1 MHIVFV
7 HTDLRIYWPARLK
20 SLALYLKAR
29 QIDLDIIE
37 IAGKG
42 SPYAFAEKSNDEGCN
57 WHILFPDK
65 KMEELK
71 NNNIKQ
77 ELFHLLDTLYPDIII
92 AGAIAFPSGALSISW
107 AHINKKKVIIFD
119 DAKIDAVP
127 RNKFINYI
135 KQNIYNAVYAM
146 LYPSEDWIKTGK
158 FWGFGQDQLFYG
170 VDVVDN
176 SFWQDYVC
184 PYKSNKNYFLS
195 IGRQIP
201 KKNFLLI
208 LSCYRRYVNKYRQQ
222 ALHLTLVGDGPE
234 HYAIKKYAEDYDLNE
249 YVTLSPFKS
258 QNELKSIYHNASAFI
273 LASNSNT
280 ETWGL
285 VINEAMACGLPVIAS
300 RQCGATHS
308 LIKDGINGFSFSSDS
323 ENDLYDKMC
332 QFHCLSETD
341 KTKMSDASL
350 QVIKNWGLEKF
361 CESCYEAICYSA
373 AQPIKKLK
381 LLNSIIV
388 RLWKGRYRPI

>member
-135 KQNIYNAVYAM
+135 
-146 LYPSEDWIKTGK
+146 
-158 FWGFGQDQLFYG
+158 
-170 VDVVDN
+170 N
-176 SFWQDYVC
+176 S
-184 PYKSNKNYFLS
+184 S
-195 IGRQIP
+195 
-201 KKNFLLI
+201 
-208 LSCYRRYVNKYRQQ
+208 
-222 ALHLTLVGDGPE
+222 
-234 HYAIKKYAEDYDLNE
+234 
-249 YVTLSPFKS
+249 
-258 QNELKSIYHNASAFI
+258 LKI
-273 LASNSNT
+273 
-280 ETWGL
+280 
-285 VINEAMACGLPVIAS
+285 S
-300 RQCGATHS
+300 RA
-308 LIKDGINGFSFSSDS
+308 
-323 ENDLYDKMC
+323 
-332 QFHCLSETD
+332 
-341 KTKMSDASL
+341 
-350 QVIKNWGLEKF
+350 
-361 CESCYEAICYSA
+361 
-373 AQPIKKLK
+373 
-381 LLNSIIV
+381 
-388 RLWKGRYRPI
+388 